1 MDEAGAGRKNNAD
14 TDASKVVFTPEQQG
28 KVQELIDDAF
38 KRAYA
43 KALRTRGP
51 SDDADRL
58 KKEVDA
64 LKHEKKSAAL
74 LRSLSRHNVVDA
86 GEVCDLLKEKVRLD
100 EDGFKV
106 VHETGG
112 VMINS
117 SGHPMDLDEFVAQW
131 LGERPHHL
139 RSGGAAGAGSTGAR
153 TYSGGLR
160 RDVSDPA
167 AWRTMTREELDRRLK
182 EGIVVHGSAGQTYTF
197 RDVKN
202 PFLEARRRKVSQN
215 NFMPNG
221 AGRG

>member
-1 MDEAGAGRKNNAD
+1 MADELRTNEAGTGRKSNAD
-14 TDASKVVFTPEQQG
+14 ADASKVVFTPEQQG

-38 KRAYA
+38 TRAYA
-43 KALRTRGP
+43 KALRTRGH

-86 GEVCDLLKEKVRLD
+86 EEVCELLKDKVRLD

-106 VHETGG
+106 VNETGG
-112 VMINS
+112 AMINS
-117 SGHPMDLDEFVAQW
+117 AGHPMNLDEFVGQW
-131 LGERPHHL
+131 LDDRPHHL
-139 RSGGAAGAGSTGAR
+139 RSGASAGAGSTGAR
-153 TYSGGLR
+153 SCSNGLR

-167 AWRTMTREELDRRLK
+167 AWRTMPREELDKRLK
-182 EGIVVHGSAGQTYTF
+182 DGIVLQGAAGQTYTF

-202 PFLEARRRKVSQN
+202 PFLEARRRRLSQN
-215 NFMPNG
+215 N
-221 AGRG
+221 AK